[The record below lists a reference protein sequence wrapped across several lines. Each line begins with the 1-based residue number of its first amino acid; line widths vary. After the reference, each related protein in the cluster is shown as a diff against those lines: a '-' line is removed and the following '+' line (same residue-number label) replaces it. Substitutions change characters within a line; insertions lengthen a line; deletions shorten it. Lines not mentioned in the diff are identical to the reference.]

1 MLFLPLA
8 AFGPIQSLLNHEALR
23 WIRIDQPPHSAGQQ
37 GDGPLF
43 RELEGFIA
51 DLGAAVSKR
60 VLEARM
66 RMTEYEKRLLFWL
79 GIIVAIVLT
88 WNITTAYLL

>member
-1 MLFLPLA
+1 MVQTHP
-8 AFGPIQSLLNHEALR
+8 EALTTDDVHR
-23 WIRIDQPPHSAGQQ
+23 ETM
-37 GDGPLF
+37 F
-43 RELEGFIA
+43 RELERFTA

-60 VLEARM
+60 MLEALM

-79 GIIVAIVLT
+79 GIIVAIALT